1 MRGASSTER
10 ITVYKFK
17 ENNAAVGYEVSLVRY
32 LQKSLERLE
41 LGKFSVEWY
50 HYPLFLEIA
59 YPTLLTEGGHEYY
72 LVGQG
77 KSNAIDQC
85 KTRTST
91 DLRKP
96 TFVLR
101 GIPEDDVCDML
112 SIKEFLDACLLCSRT
127 GKNVRGSVHN
137 LLEKEKMHYDTCKA
151 DEDDNQVNSQIFHED
166 NEVDSPMFSRTH
178 PNDLLYGKTT

>member
-1 MRGASSTER
+1 MMISYSYSKRLSSRLSYPSLFKADQNVLAEFILKKFMHTNASLSLFN
-10 ITVYKFK
+10 V
-17 ENNAAVGYEVSLVRY
+17 AEVSLVRY

-41 LGKFSVEWY
+41 LGKFSVEGY

-72 LVGQG
+72 LVAQG
-77 KSNAIDQC
+77 KSNAIDQY

-91 DLRKP
+91 ELRKP

-112 SIKEFLDACLLCSRT
+112 SIKKLLDACLRCSRT
-127 GKNVRGSVHN
+127 GKNVRI
-137 LLEKEKMHYDTCKA
+137 A
-151 DEDDNQVNSQIFHED
+151 I
-166 NEVDSPMFSRTH
+166 
-178 PNDLLYGKTT
+178 